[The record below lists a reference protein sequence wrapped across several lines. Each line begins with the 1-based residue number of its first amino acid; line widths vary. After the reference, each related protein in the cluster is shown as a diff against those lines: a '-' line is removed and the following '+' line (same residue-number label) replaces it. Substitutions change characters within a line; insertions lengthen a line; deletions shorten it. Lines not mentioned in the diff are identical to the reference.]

1 MQCFLLAQEHFYILL
16 CNFRPRLGESTQVKS
31 QGNTVSPFL
40 VAVLLPRQPMIISTL
55 SASFFCWQNIVMVTS
70 RYGWSFLFLCLEWFH
85 YECDQAPTQVA
96 QTGRGVSILGMVLD
110 MVLGNWVQ
118 VVLLEQQLD
127 KMTSR
132 ILPSLT
138 MLSFCETLSQFY
150 SKKSI
155 VEQTSITTFQMFFVS
170 VLSFI
175 SWPFSF
181 LML

>member
-1 MQCFLLAQEHFYILL
+1 M
-16 CNFRPRLGESTQVKS
+16 
-31 QGNTVSPFL
+31 
-40 VAVLLPRQPMIISTL
+40 
-55 SASFFCWQNIVMVTS
+55 
-70 RYGWSFLFLCLEWFH
+70 H
-85 YECDQAPTQVA
+85 YECDQALAQVV
-96 QTGRGVSILGMVLD
+96 QTGGGVSILGMVLD